1 VEQLASPYG
10 NCFRGLKH
18 LPEIQRAAG
27 AESLAWF
34 VQNDRVER
42 KNMGPAIALRL
53 RQHLTL
59 TPQVQQALRL
69 LQMSALEFAQEME
82 QALNENPFL
91 EEKENAP
98 ESAAETAA
106 VSDAPAEAGPA
117 LEDLSPAPE
126 APAGGAERD
135 QEEWSGG
142 PDVAPTLQEHLRS
155 QLMISQMGNR
165 DRALAHMIVDSL
177 DDDGYFKVSF
187 GELAAMV
194 PEEHDV
200 RAEDF
205 AAALRLVQSLDP
217 AGVGARS
224 LEECLCLQ
232 LEALPAETPAR
243 AVALAICHGNLAL
256 LGNREWAR
264 LQHAV
269 GCDEA
274 ALHRARKLIKSLD
287 PRPGHRFG
295 AQEARYVV
303 PDVIVRKKGDK
314 WGAAINPASLPRVR
328 LNRVYAEAISGRG
341 QSNQSLSRQLQEAR
355 WLLRSIEQRFVTIQ
369 RVAEA
374 IVARQRGFFEYG
386 AVAMKP
392 LTLKLIAGEL
402 GLHESTVCRVTNSKY
417 MSTPRGLF
425 EFKHFFSRKLA
436 TESGGAASATAVRA
450 VMKEMIAAED
460 PRAPLSDAELARL
473 LAQQGLRVA
482 RRTITK
488 YRALMRLPSVDVRR
502 LEMRKGA

>member
-1 VEQLASPYG
+1 
-10 NCFRGLKH
+10 
-18 LPEIQRAAG
+18 
-27 AESLAWF
+27 
-34 VQNDRVER
+34 
-42 KNMGPAIALRL
+42 MGPAIALRL

-69 LQMSALEFAQEME
+69 LQMSALEFQQEME
-82 QALNENPFL
+82 QALAENPFL
-91 EEKENAP
+91 EEKEATP
-98 ESAAETAA
+98 EALA
-106 VSDAPAEAGPA
+106 DAPVQEAGPS
-117 LEDLSPAPE
+117 LEDLAPAPE
-126 APAGGAERD
+126 APSSGAEREQD
-135 QEEWSGG
+135 EWSGAA
-142 PDVAPTLQEHLRS
+142 DSEPTLQEHLRE
-155 QLMISQMGNR
+155 QLMISQMGER

-177 DDDGYFKVSF
+177 DDDGYFKTSF
-187 GELAAMV
+187 EELAAMV
-194 PEEHDV
+194 PAEHDV

-217 AGVGARS
+217 AGVGART

-232 LEALPAETPAR
+232 LQALPADTPGR
-243 AVALAICHGNLAL
+243 QVALAICDGHLPL

-264 LQHAV
+264 LQHAA

-274 ALHRARKLIKSLD
+274 ALHRARRLIKTLD

-295 AQEARYVV
+295 RPEARYVV
-303 PDVIVRKKGDK
+303 PDVMVRKVRDK
-314 WGAAINPASLPRVR
+314 WVASINPSSLPRVR
-328 LNRVYAEAISGRG
+328 LNRAYADAISNRG

-355 WLLRSIEQRFVTIQ
+355 WLLRSIEQRFTTIQ
-369 RVAEA
+369 RVADA

-386 AVAMKP
+386 EVAMKP

-436 TESGGAASATAVRA
+436 TDSGGAASATAVRA

-502 LEMRKGA
+502 LELRRGA

>member
-1 VEQLASPYG
+1 
-10 NCFRGLKH
+10 
-18 LPEIQRAAG
+18 
-27 AESLAWF
+27 
-34 VQNDRVER
+34 
-42 KNMGPAIALRL
+42 MGPAIALRL

-69 LQMSALEFAQEME
+69 LQMSALEFAQEMD
-82 QALNENPFL
+82 QALQENPFL
-91 EEKENAP
+91 EEKEP
-98 ESAAETAA
+98 AAEAA
-106 VSDAPAEAGPA
+106 DAPAAEAGPGID
-117 LEDLSPAPE
+117 DLAPAPE
-126 APAGGAERD
+126 APAASSSDRE
-135 QEEWSGG
+135 QEDWSGAA
-142 PDVAPTLQEHLRS
+142 DTAHSLQDHLRE
-155 QLMISQMGNR
+155 QLMISQMGSR

-177 DDDGYFKVSF
+177 DDDGYFKIGF
-187 GELAAMV
+187 DELAALV
-194 PEEHDV
+194 PAEHDV

-232 LEALPAETPAR
+232 LEALPQDATT
-243 AVALAICHGNLAL
+243 AVALSICRGHLAL

-274 ALHRARKLIKSLD
+274 ELHRARNLIKSLD

-295 AQEARYVV
+295 ASEARYVI
-303 PDVIVRKKGDK
+303 PDVIVRKARDK
-314 WGAAINPASLPRVR
+314 WSAAINPASLPRVR
-328 LNRVYAEAISGRG
+328 LNRAYADAIGSRG

-369 RVAEA
+369 RVADA

-386 AVAMKP
+386 EVAMKP

-436 TESGGAASATAVRA
+436 TDSGGAASATAVRA

-502 LEMRKGA
+502 LELRRGA

>member
-1 VEQLASPYG
+1 
-10 NCFRGLKH
+10 
-18 LPEIQRAAG
+18 
-27 AESLAWF
+27 
-34 VQNDRVER
+34 
-42 KNMGPAIALRL
+42 MGPAIALRL

-82 QALNENPFL
+82 QALAENPFL
-91 EEKENAP
+91 EEKDT
-98 ESAAETAA
+98 AAEAA
-106 VSDAPAEAGPA
+106 AAGEAPVEAV
-117 LEDLSPAPE
+117 E
-126 APAGGAERD
+126 APAAEAAAGVDDLAPAPDAPPSGAEREPD
-135 QEEWSGG
+135 EWSGG
-142 PDVAPTLQEHLRS
+142 TDAAPTLQEHLRA
-155 QLMISQMGNR
+155 QLMISQMGSR

-177 DDDGYFKVSF
+177 DDDGYFKVGF
-187 GELAAMV
+187 DELAAMV
-194 PEEHDV
+194 PAEHDV

-232 LEALPAETPAR
+232 IEALPDDTPAR
-243 AVALAICHGNLAL
+243 EVALAICRGHLSL

-264 LQHAV
+264 LQHAA

-274 ALHRARKLIKSLD
+274 ALHKARNLIRSLD
-287 PRPGHRFG
+287 PKPGHRFG
-295 AQEARYVV
+295 APEARYVI
-303 PDVIVRKKGDK
+303 PDVMVRKVRDK
-314 WGAAINPASLPRVR
+314 WTASINPASLPRVR
-328 LNRVYAEAISGRG
+328 LNRAYADAV
-341 QSNQSLSRQLQEAR
+341 SNRNGSNHSLSRQLQEAR
-355 WLLRSIEQRFVTIQ
+355 WLLRSIEQRFATIQ

-386 AVAMKP
+386 EVAMKP

-402 GLHESTVCRVTNSKY
+402 GLHESTVCRVTNNKY
-417 MSTPRGLF
+417 MATPRGLF
-425 EFKHFFSRKLA
+425 EFKHFFSRRLA

-450 VMKEMIAAED
+450 VMKELIAAED

-502 LEMRKGA
+502 ADVRSDFRR

>member
-1 VEQLASPYG
+1 
-10 NCFRGLKH
+10 
-18 LPEIQRAAG
+18 
-27 AESLAWF
+27 
-34 VQNDRVER
+34 
-42 KNMGPAIALRL
+42 MGPAIALRL

-82 QALNENPFL
+82 QALTENPFL

-98 ESAAETAA
+98 EAAAEGADT
-106 VSDAPAEAGPA
+106 PATETTSSST
-117 LEDLSPAPE
+117 LEDLAPAPE
-126 APAGGAERD
+126 APPAGPERD
-135 QEEWSGG
+135 QDDWSGAA
-142 PDVAPTLQEHLRS
+142 DVSPTLQEHLRE
-155 QLMISQMGNR
+155 QLMISQMGDR
-165 DRALAHMIVDSL
+165 DRALAHMIIDSL
-177 DDDGYFKVSF
+177 DDDGYFKMSF
-187 GELAAMV
+187 DDLAAMV
-194 PEEHDV
+194 PPELDV
-200 RAEDF
+200 RPEDF
-205 AAALRLVQSLDP
+205 EAALRLVQSLDP
-217 AGVGARS
+217 AGVGART

-232 LEALPAETPAR
+232 IETLPAAAPAR
-243 AVALAICHGNLAL
+243 ETALAICRGHLAL

-269 GCDEA
+269 GCDET
-274 ALHRARKLIKSLD
+274 ALHKARNLIKSLD

-295 AQEARYVV
+295 NTEARYVI
-303 PDVIVRKKGDK
+303 PDVIVRKLRDK

-328 LNRVYAEAISGRG
+328 LNRAYAEAISNRS

-355 WLLRSIEQRFVTIQ
+355 WLLRSIEQRFATIQ
-369 RVAEA
+369 RVADA

-386 AVAMKP
+386 EVAMKP

-402 GLHESTVCRVTNSKY
+402 GLHESTVCRVTNNKY
-417 MSTPRGLF
+417 MATPRGLF

-436 TESGGAASATAVRA
+436 TDSGGAASATAVRA

-502 LEMRKGA
+502 LELRRGA

>member
-1 VEQLASPYG
+1 
-10 NCFRGLKH
+10 
-18 LPEIQRAAG
+18 
-27 AESLAWF
+27 
-34 VQNDRVER
+34 
-42 KNMGPAIALRL
+42 MGPAIALRL

-69 LQMSALEFAQEME
+69 LQMSALEFQQEME
-82 QALNENPFL
+82 QALAENPFL
-91 EEKENAP
+91 EEKEAT
-98 ESAAETAA
+98 AEALA
-106 VSDAPAEAGPA
+106 DAPVQEAGPS
-117 LEDLSPAPE
+117 LEDLAPAPE
-126 APAGGAERD
+126 ASSSGAEREQD
-135 QEEWSGG
+135 DWSGAA
-142 PDVAPTLQEHLRS
+142 DSEPTLQEHLRE
-155 QLMISQMGNR
+155 QLMISQMDDR

-177 DDDGYFKVSF
+177 DDDGYFKTSF
-187 GELAAMV
+187 DELAAMV
-194 PEEHDV
+194 PAEHDV

-205 AAALRLVQSLDP
+205 AAALNMVQSLDP
-217 AGVGARS
+217 AGVGART

-232 LEALPAETPAR
+232 LRALPADTPGR
-243 AVALAICHGNLAL
+243 KVALAICDGHLPL

-264 LQHAV
+264 LQHAA

-274 ALHRARKLIKSLD
+274 ALHQARRLIKTLD

-295 AQEARYVV
+295 RPEARYVV
-303 PDVIVRKKGDK
+303 PDVVVRKVRDK
-314 WGAAINPASLPRVR
+314 WVASINPSSLPRVR
-328 LNRVYAEAISGRG
+328 LNRAYADAVSGRG

-355 WLLRSIEQRFVTIQ
+355 WLLRSIEQRFTTIQ
-369 RVAEA
+369 RVADA

-436 TESGGAASATAVRA
+436 TDSGGAASATAVRA

-502 LEMRKGA
+502 LELRRGA